1 MNGCGDGIES
11 SCGSFVEAIHEVAIA
26 VHRDLDRG
34 VAESG
39 LDSLGVFAFCDEPC
53 GVGVTQIVY
62 SARLPDGLCNGSTP
76 DPTEGPTS

>member
-1 MNGCGDGIES
+1 VDGCGYGVEPDG
-11 SCGSFVEAIHEVAIA
+11 GLFVEAIHQVPVA

-39 LDSLGVFAFCDEPC
+39 LDGLGVFAFCDEPC

-62 SARLPDGLCNGSTP
+62 SARRPD
-76 DPTEGPTS
+76 